1 MLVKK
6 GNYTI
11 IDDSE
16 KPEGGE
22 IRDNGKDQDKKDW
35 KPKVEKPKSEKKKK
49 VKETILKNIIA
60 ATKLNRNQLIQKI
73 RNFEHQTQLPL
84 NLKNFLNINN
94 IY

>member
-16 KPEGGE
+16 NPKGGE

-49 VKETILKNIIA
+49 IKETVKEIINRA
-60 ATKLNRNQLIQKI
+60 ASRGTGGSGDSS
-73 RNFEHQTQLPL
+73 
-84 NLKNFLNINN
+84 
-94 IY
+94 